1 MYRLCRFDVPG
12 VNSSSFVIVGVV
24 GVLGVL
30 GVVGV
35 GVFRAAVSGVVVAAA
50 GMPLDRAAISLDDGD
65 DDPKLLNRSLV
76 VVVVRL

>member
-24 GVLGVL
+24 GVLGV
-30 GVVGV
+30 VGV
-35 GVFRAAVSGVVVAAA
+35 GVVRAAVSGVVVAAA
-50 GMPLDRAAISLDDGD
+50 GMPLDRAAISLDEG